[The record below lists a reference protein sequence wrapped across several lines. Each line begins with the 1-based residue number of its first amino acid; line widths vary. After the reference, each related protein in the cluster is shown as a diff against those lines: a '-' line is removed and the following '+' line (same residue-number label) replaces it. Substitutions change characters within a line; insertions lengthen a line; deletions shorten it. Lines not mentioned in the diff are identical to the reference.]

1 MFHYPTKADKYQFT
15 KTANSLIYSF
25 LCYNMKNAEKKTKEN
40 VVMIFFLPILKCLKY
55 FERSKD

>member
-1 MFHYPTKADKYQFT
+1 MFHYSTKADKYQFT

-40 VVMIFFLPILKCLKY
+40 VVMIFFFTN
-55 FERSKD
+55 FEMLEIF